1 MNRLKYLLP
10 AACAAVSAPVLAV
23 PGTFNSA
30 VGSGSWGDTLTWT
43 TSADHAIPN
52 EAGDTAKFGPGTLTV
67 DGDYTVGWLDL
78 TNRVDLVTDGSPRVL
93 TMDSGV
99 EGTAA
104 KITPYMYN
112 WLSSDQCII
121 GDANLTLL
129 FVSDA
134 LFTYSGNNS
143 CNHKTTIAA
152 KISGGSVDDPLD
164 VTFDAKYDWGSGRW
178 KLQNTANDF
187 VGDIRVVTKGGSH
200 AAYLM
205 MGSDNSTLG
214 NAQNEITLT
223 SASGKRNAMVC
234 DSRDNT
240 SKKFIRT
247 VRGTGTIAGRD
258 EWDNA
263 KKLTLGEAAVV
274 APGTAD
280 EAGVIEVSGSEL
292 RMDSGTDFQLT
303 LGADKNDMVVFTAT
317 SGSLAFTGDV
327 DFDYFTSLEDIPMG
341 TSIEIFQVS
350 KVAFTFEPA
359 TFPEEF
365 TYSVSGSKESGWSVY
380 AIRKSNNMT
389 ATTAAASKVGDTF
402 ATLNAA
408 VVIPEGGDDSTQ
420 LVFAYGT
427 TDAGDSIGDWQN
439 TEDFAGE
446 FGESGVYSITVD
458 DLTLGETYFYRVF
471 TTVDGETYVAA
482 PSSATF
488 TTRALNVPDTFCW
501 YERNGDWEDAANWY
515 RLNEY
520 ARGVPGMAGD
530 TLSCAVTEASSWTI
544 NLSEDQTFGF
554 LDVHLSSG
562 KYNNT
567 IKFLAPEN
575 EVTLTLDPGTVAE
588 SSRIISTYSNPNVQF
603 GADKDDLLTLELAAP
618 LEVYCPNEGNDIG
631 VHFAGQ
637 LTGGTAEAP
646 CPITVDAYNNYWRSA
661 RAYFENEASDFVGD
675 IYAGQGND
683 SQGRCIV
690 YIGNHKTD
698 ATLGDPANRVILR
711 STSCLCYLWT
721 WGSGG
726 PVCNR
731 TVLGNGVVRCGPEV
745 GEFGKNEAMTDDK
758 HPYPLTLSAT
768 SRFEPCSADGTG
780 YGTISFRASSIVA
793 EAGSTFKV
801 DLAPLGEEGDGF
813 VFTPNAGGRVEL
825 NGELVVSP
833 ESVAAAKT
841 GSMWTIVTVAPGAS
855 EFVNNW
861 KRPDGF
867 AMTTSGSTE
876 DGWTVTLTKLPTGT
890 TFILR

>member
-1 MNRLKYLLP
+1 METLKFYIGVFGTLSASVAL
-10 AACAAVSAPVLAV
+10 AAS
-23 PGTFNSA
+23 GTFNSA
-30 VGSGSWGDTLTWT
+30 VDSGNWGDASTWT
-43 TSADHAIPN
+43 TSADHTIPN
-52 EAGDTAKFGPGTLTV
+52 EAGDTVKFGPGTLTV
-67 DGDYTVGWLDL
+67 DGDYTAGWLDL

-112 WLSSDQCII
+112 WQSSDQCII

-134 LFTYSGNNS
+134 LFTYSGSNS

-152 KISGGSVDDPLD
+152 KISGGSVEAPLT
-164 VTFDAKYDWGSGRW
+164 VTFDAKYDWGSGCW

-187 VGDIRVVTKGGSH
+187 VGDINVVTKGGSH
-200 AAYLM
+200 AAYLR
-205 MGSDNSTLG
+205 MGSDDSTLG

-240 SKKFIRT
+240 SKKFVRT
-247 VRGTGTIAGRD
+247 VRGTGTIAGMD
-258 EWDNA
+258 EWKNA

-280 EAGVIEVSGSEL
+280 EAGVIEISGSEV
-292 RMDSGTDFQLT
+292 RMDEGTDFRLT
-303 LGADKNDMVVFTAT
+303 LGADNSDKVVFTAN
-317 SGSLAFTGDV
+317 SGSLAFVGDV
-327 DFDYFTSLEDIPMG
+327 VFDYFTSVEDIPTGMP
-341 TSIEIFQVS
+341 IEIFQVS
-350 KVAFTFEPA
+350 KVAFTFEPNS
-359 TFPEEF
+359 FPDDF

-389 ATTAAASKVGDTF
+389 ATTAAVSKVGDTF

-408 VVIPEGGDDSTQ
+408 VVIPEGGDDSSR

-427 TDAGDSIGDWQN
+427 TDAGDSFGDWSEAA
-439 TEDFAGE
+439 TFAGE
-446 FGESGVYSITVD
+446 FGESGVYSVTVD

-488 TTRALNVPDTFCW
+488 TTRALDVSDTFCW
-501 YERNGDWEDAANWY
+501 YEANGDWEDAANWY

-544 NLSEDQTFGF
+544 TLSEDQTFGF

-588 SSRIISTYSNPNVQF
+588 TSRIISTYSNPNAQF
-603 GADKDDLLTLELAAP
+603 GADKDDLLTLKLATP
-618 LEVYCPNEGNDIG
+618 LEIYCPNEGNDIG
-631 VHFAGQ
+631 VHFAGP

-646 CPITVDAYNNYWRSA
+646 CPITIDAYNNYWRSA

-675 IYAGQGND
+675 IYAGQGGACE
-683 SQGRCIV
+683 GRCIV

-731 TVLGNGVVRCGPEV
+731 TVLGNGIVRCGPEV
-745 GEFGKNEAMTDDK
+745 GEFGKDTAMTDDK
-758 HPYPLTLSAT
+758 HSYPLTLSAT

-780 YGTISFRASSIVA
+780 YGTITFRAKSIACDPETVFA
-793 EAGSTFKV
+793 V
-801 DLAPLGEEGDGF
+801 DLAPEGEAGDKF
-813 VFTPNAGGRVEL
+813 VFKPNAGESMTLDGK
-825 NGELVVSP
+825 LVVSP
-833 ESVAAAKT
+833 ESIAAAKT
-841 GSMWTIVTVAPGAS
+841 GSTWTVVTVAPGAG

-861 KRPDGF
+861 KRPLGF
-867 AMTTSGSTE
+867 EMKTEGSDE
-876 DGWTVTLTKLPTGT
+876 DGWTVTLTKYPTGT
-890 TFILR
+890 EFILR